1 MGRGERRKG
10 KEDWGGGEINNTG
23 IFHGNGAMATG
34 RYDGLI
40 NRI

>member
-1 MGRGERRKG
+1 VAWGEE
-10 KEDWGGGEINNTG
+10 KEEKEKRTGGEINNTG